1 MRVYGH
7 VPTHE
12 EDGNLYSNPILPPAH
27 AHQPRSFPSLNRPH
41 GDPVLS
47 EDCTDDYAEPQQLVT
62 AAATAGQYR
71 PPAASASYS
80 ENIYAQAFPPP
91 AGTATRS
98 SNPAL
103 QKKTTTNH
111 YARPQLT
118 LPSPPLSGR
127 TVDPSLPDDG
137 QPFLAY
143 SPPRRFSPPS
153 PRRQRLSPPRTLNL
167 QSVYGTASRRGGGGS
182 SKTAN
187 VPVVATYSTSQP
199 DIYSPLMAVRRPEAV
214 SLLSPSQSSLSS
226 VDRFYTRPLEPAPV
240 YSKVSKRSP
249 AAAAVGTGGGITGRA
264 RSHSAS
270 QPDHNKERGDAHLL
284 CSHRRLNI
292 GVRTPTAVRSH
303 WLRPG
308 NTPHPPA
315 FGLIYKG
322 AKIDDSFYH
331 PLIP

>member
-12 EDGNLYSNPILPPAH
+12 EDGNLYSNPVLPPAH

-71 PPAASASYS
+71 APAASASYS

-103 QKKTTTNH
+103 QKKTTANH

-127 TVDPSLPDDG
+127 TVDPSSPDDG

-167 QSVYGTASRRGGGGS
+167 QSVYGTASRRGGGS

-199 DIYSPLMAVRRPEAV
+199 DIYSPLMAARRPEAV

-249 AAAAVGTGGGITGRA
+249 PAAAAVGTGGIAGRA

-270 QPDHNKERGDAHLL
+270 QPDHNKGRGEMLIFFVHI
-284 CSHRRLNI
+284 I
-292 GVRTPTAVRSH
+292 G
-303 WLRPG
+303 
-308 NTPHPPA
+308 
-315 FGLIYKG
+315 
-322 AKIDDSFYH
+322 
-331 PLIP
+331 